1 MVGEIRD
8 AETAKIAIE
17 SALTGHLVLS
27 TLHTNDAPS
36 AITRLTEMGIEPF
49 LTASAVDCVLAQRLA
64 RTLCRH
70 CKRRTVLSV
79 DALKGAGFEAVFDIE
94 AYEPVGCARCNHTGY
109 KGRTGIYEVMTL
121 TDSIRAMTI
130 ERASNDVIRQL
141 AVDEGMRLLRQ
152 DGLEKVR
159 LGITSIAEVSRVT

>member
-1 MVGEIRD
+1 
-8 AETAKIAIE
+8 
-17 SALTGHLVLS
+17 
-27 TLHTNDAPS
+27 
-36 AITRLTEMGIEPF
+36 MGIEPF

-94 AYEPVGCARCNHTGY
+94 AYEPAGCARCNHTGY

-130 ERASNDVIRQL
+130 ERASSDVIRQA
-141 AVDEGMRLLRQ
+141 AVEDGMRLLRQ

>member
-1 MVGEIRD
+1 
-8 AETAKIAIE
+8 
-17 SALTGHLVLS
+17 
-27 TLHTNDAPS
+27 
-36 AITRLTEMGIEPF
+36 
-49 LTASAVDCVLAQRLA
+49 
-64 RTLCRH
+64 
-70 CKRRTVLSV
+70 V

-94 AYEPVGCARCNHTGY
+94 AYEPVGCSRCNHTGY